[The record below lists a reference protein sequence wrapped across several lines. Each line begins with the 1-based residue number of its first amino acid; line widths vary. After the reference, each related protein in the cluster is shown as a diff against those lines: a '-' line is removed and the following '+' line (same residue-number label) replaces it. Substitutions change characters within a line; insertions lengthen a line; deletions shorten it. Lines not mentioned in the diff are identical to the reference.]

1 MDFFN
6 KFQVVISFFKMLG
19 YKITQNLKT
28 MTTFKI
34 IKIMEINF
42 TYYTLYKDK
51 PSDSCFF
58 MLLSLSLKIEKPK
71 RKNTKG
77 F

>member
-1 MDFFN
+1 
-6 KFQVVISFFKMLG
+6 
-19 YKITQNLKT
+19 
-28 MTTFKI
+28 
-34 IKIMEINF
+34 MEINF

-51 PSDSCFF
+51 PFDSCFF

>member
-1 MDFFN
+1 MDYFN

-42 TYYTLYKDK
+42 TFYILYIIQRQT
-51 PSDSCFF
+51 F
-58 MLLSLSLKIEKPK
+58 
-71 RKNTKG
+71 
-77 F
+77 